1 MLIHCKVCEKDGG
14 WLFVCDRGGCNGD
27 RKKWVRYA
35 KVTPRPGVG
44 VSADAQRLI
53 DQIKTAAKKRRH
65 GGKVR
70 SKCMYVVVVVVVV
83 VVFCTHGDALDLL
96 CM

>member
-1 MLIHCKVCEKDGG
+1 M
-14 WLFVCDRGGCNGD
+14 CDRGGCNGD

-53 DQIKTAAKKRRH
+53 DLIKTAAKKRRH

-83 VVFCTHGDALDLL
+83 VFCTHGDALDLL